1 MLHRKEDRRQILQYV
16 LPSISAMVVS
26 CTYNVVDGMF
36 VGQGVGESALAA
48 VNLTVPFTEITT
60 ALASMLTVGGGT
72 IMSIR
77 KGRGDN
83 EGANKAFMTSV
94 SLVSIIGIFMLLVG
108 TIFPVQLARI
118 FGAPRSLEGLTVDYL
133 RWYSLFSIFFTVAI
147 LGSVYVRNDGSPSLS
162 FWGMVAGAVSNIF
175 LDWLF
180 VFPFGW
186 GIIGAAVASG
196 LGQLVACA
204 VLSIHFIQK
213 RGILRFQKPQ
223 FEKTLLKK
231 VCTRGLPEF
240 VIQMSQPITIFCY
253 NRAIIRHLG
262 EENLAAFSACTYL
275 LIIVF
280 GVYMGVCQGIQPLIG
295 NSFGTQN
302 KEDMKYFFQAGLKL
316 SGGIT
321 AVIYALYFALG
332 PVLLTLFI
340 KEDSL
345 IPVACDALQVYGA
358 STILAALN
366 IIYIYFFLSTKNTKP
381 AMELAVCRGVILNS
395 LCIFIIPAVFGKG
408 SIWFPVIVAEAIT
421 LVIAVIMKS
430 RYEKKSA
437 LSSEKTYS

>member
-36 VGQGVGESALAA
+36 VGQGVGENALAA

-77 KGRGDN
+77 KGRGDDK
-83 EGANKAFMTSV
+83 GANQAFMTSV
-94 SLVSIIGIFMLLVG
+94 TLVSIVGIFMLLIG
-108 TIFPVQLARI
+108 SLFPTPLARL
-118 FGAPRSLEGLTVDYL
+118 FGATPMLEGLTVDYL
-133 RWYSLFSIFFTVAI
+133 RWYSLFSIFFTIAI

-162 FWGMVAGAVSNIF
+162 FWGMVAGAGANIF

-180 VFPFGW
+180 VFPLQW

-196 LGQLVACA
+196 LGQVVACII
-204 VLSIHFIQK
+204 LSIHFIKK
-213 RGILRFQKPQ
+213 RGILRFQKPKL
-223 FEKTLLKK
+223 ERVLVKK
-231 VCTRGLPEF
+231 VCMRGLPEF

-253 NRAIIRHLG
+253 NRAILKYLG
-262 EENLAAFSACTYL
+262 EGNLAAFSACTYM
-275 LIIVF
+275 LIVVF
-280 GVYMGVCQGIQPLIG
+280 GVYMGVSQGIQPLLG
-295 NSFGTQN
+295 NSFGNQN
-302 KEDMKYFFQAGLKL
+302 REDMKYFFKAGLKL
-316 SGGIT
+316 SCGVT
-321 AVIYALYFALG
+321 AVIYILYYALG

-340 KEDSL
+340 KEESL
-345 IPVACDALQVYGA
+345 IPVAYDALRLYGL
-358 STILAALN
+358 STIIASLN
-366 IIYIYFFLSTKNTKP
+366 IVYIYYFLSTKNTAP
-381 AMELAVCRGVILNS
+381 AMGIALCRGIILNS

-421 LVIAVIMKS
+421 LIIAVIIKS
-430 RYEKKSA
+430 RYEKRA
-437 LSSEKTYS
+437 ELPL